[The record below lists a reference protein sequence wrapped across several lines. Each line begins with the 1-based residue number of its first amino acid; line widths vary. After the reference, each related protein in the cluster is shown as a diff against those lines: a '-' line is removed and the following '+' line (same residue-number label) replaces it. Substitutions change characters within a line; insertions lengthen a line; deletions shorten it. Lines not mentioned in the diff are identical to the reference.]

1 MTEPETGSE
10 IYSDIDKSAV
20 DSENSSHYKSV
31 SDYNTDASS
40 SISMLTVSVQL
51 VSNEFKIN

>member
-31 SDYNTDASS
+31 SDYNTDVSS
-40 SISMLTVSVQL
+40 SISMLTVSVAFVFQTN
-51 VSNEFKIN
+51 S